1 MVVDHPVDPTGAGDS
16 FRSGLLAGLYWGRSW
31 EDAARLGNAVGYHVV
46 QSMGTMN
53 HVFEKEDVLNQIIK
67 N

>member
-1 MVVDHPVDPTGAGDS
+1 MIVETPVDPTGAGDS

-31 EDAARLGNAVGYHVV
+31 EDAARLGNSVGYHVV

-53 HVFEKEDVLNQIIK
+53 HTFEKEEVLSQMGK
-67 N
+67 